1 MSSVDE
7 TAQAMFSLG
16 KFNPVQLF
24 QTVREVKSV
33 VDMLKRMGNR
43 SDLTV
48 NGDIPNKPI
57 FTGQHTDIAFTAEY
71 GKLNENVINSIND
84 DSLRKNV
91 QDSFNDAVKDG
102 YLDYNNST
110 GEYVLTQKGNE
121 HINSEQFIRQF
132 ERDQLNKISDNK
144 AYVNLKGNSSDLGVF
159 RYTDSINLNHL
170 AHSDPAAFK
179 RLQSYF
185 YECQKYDFVDI
196 APDGTIIP
204 TEKCK
209 TYLNNSNEK
218 IDISK
223 LNKNN
228 IKDFEKSMR
237 STYGHSAAEAS
248 KEAAGEAAK
257 EAASKVSKEAAKK
270 SAAASAGAAT
280 GGVAT
285 AATVCVDLSA
295 KGADALTKLETQNR
309 QIKSNNR

>member
-33 VDMLKRMGNR
+33 VDMLKGMGNR

-48 NGDIPNKPI
+48 NGDIPNKPN
-57 FTGQHTDIAFTAEY
+57 FTGQHTDIAFTAEN

-91 QDSFNDAVKDG
+91 QDTFNDAVKDG
-102 YLDYNNST
+102 YLNYNDST

-218 IDISK
+218 IDIFK

-248 KEAAGEAAK
+248 KEAVK